1 MLAQEWLPASTS
13 SLLRSCLTSGHYQNQ
28 TCADTTKLRR
38 AGSTLRFRGVEEG
51 VKEYMAWLEDKEVVI
66 KSPPIS
72 HAKKNSA

>member
-1 MLAQEWLPASTS
+1 MLALEWLRASTS
-13 SLLRSCLTSGHYQNQ
+13 SLLRSFHLKGHYQNQ

-51 VKEYMAWLEDKEVVI
+51 VKEYMAWLEDKEVMI
-66 KSPPIS
+66 KSSPIS